1 MICIS
6 FIKITLKTKCHS
18 NSKLLLSGTDI
29 LMYEIKTEG
38 VSEDFCKH
46 KEIFGFNNYLAK
58 SNKNIII

>member
-1 MICIS
+1 
-6 FIKITLKTKCHS
+6 
-18 NSKLLLSGTDI
+18 
-29 LMYEIKTEG
+29 MYEIKTEG